1 MHLTPLS
8 AFSRPETSSP
18 IINEND
24 TVAVEELRFGD
35 NDRLSAEVAQLVNAN
50 LLLLVTSSDGLT
62 DSDGRRIAR
71 AGTSRKS
78 CQYVRPDKGEMSVG
92 GMRAKLQA
100 VDFALSHGISAF
112 ILDGRKPGQI
122 AAASTG
128 ARRRHAIPGDRCRR
142 LQREGSDLNAIMS
155 VQVAVI
161 ARNTFTDLVRQ
172 KVFYIILVFAMCAIG
187 SSVFM
192 ARLTF
197 QEEFQMLKDVCLGA
211 MSIFTSLLAILAT
224 ANFLPRD
231 LEDRTLYNLLSKPV
245 PRFVYLLGKLAGI
258 ILLLLLFTL
267 LMSAV
272 FCLVLWMRE
281 RSVLSQTRS
290 EFAESTPEEL
300 ATALKAVTEAAAF
313 NANLIPGILII
324 FVKSVLLASLTLF
337 ISTFATSCAFHRH
350 DCSGRILHRSSAV
363 DGRESTGC
371 RESISSGGRTS
382 LSLSWPCSF
391 PDLQSFN
398 LTDDVIAGAA
408 IPAGTFSSRHSP
420 WAGSIRPCI
429 LPFLPWSLQDESYDP
444 QDDRRR
450 VARYLRNP
458 QDPR

>member
-1 MHLTPLS
+1 
-8 AFSRPETSSP
+8 
-18 IINEND
+18 
-24 TVAVEELRFGD
+24 
-35 NDRLSAEVAQLVNAN
+35 
-50 LLLLVTSSDGLT
+50 
-62 DSDGRRIAR
+62 
-71 AGTSRKS
+71 
-78 CQYVRPDKGEMSVG
+78 
-92 GMRAKLQA
+92 
-100 VDFALSHGISAF
+100 
-112 ILDGRKPGQI
+112 
-122 AAASTG
+122 
-128 ARRRHAIPGDRCRR
+128 
-142 LQREGSDLNAIMS
+142 MS

-281 RSVLSQTRS
+281 RSVLFQTRS

-300 ATALKAVTEAAAF
+300 AAALKAVTDATF

-324 FVKSVLLASLTLF
+324 FVKSVLLASLTLL
-337 ISTFATSCAFHRH
+337 ISTFATSALFTVM
-350 DCSGRILHRSSAV
+350 IAAAV
-363 DGRESTGC
+363 YFIGHLQSTAREYWLQGVDIKWWTH
-371 RESISSGGRTS
+371 IIVA
-382 LSLSWPCSF
+382 LVALLF

-408 IPAGTFSSRHSP
+408 IPPGIFLETFALGWIYTAVYFALSALVFAGRE
-420 WAGSIRPCI
+420 
-429 LPFLPWSLQDESYDP
+429 L
-444 QDDRRR
+444 
-450 VARYLRNP
+450 
-458 QDPR
+458 